1 MAAIKWCIAL
11 ALLIVLTVSS
21 VSGAISVHNI
31 VITPSGTL
39 IAGQTPPQRV
49 TGSLLVDFVPEGG
62 LTFDS
67 QNDLNF
73 HTDLDNVTWDYT
85 LILDGN
91 PNVPQYVNGK
101 TLDIGGWLLSYPS
114 RRNLGL
120 SANFS
125 GDVPQVTA
133 SGQKT
138 ILAVKVVNGAFDVNP
153 ALDVTRVANVVLPG
167 SPLNQTGTGQP
178 AAIPTTAG
186 TTVAATAPSAPPG
199 QAPESLAVPLD
210 ILTAIVLLL
219 AIIPLA
225 ILVSHDH
232 FAQSATRFPQAPG
245 LRAGIAVV
253 QILCGFGILFGLLIL
268 QSSYVTLAL
277 KGTDLNSVIL
287 LVVLFLMSYFAI
299 SAFIVAAGSLI
310 SKAFRWTMKSHV
322 IIGIVV
328 LLTGPAAL
336 FLSGAPNAAGP
347 AAAVIVAGVVSVVL
361 ALWQERSVRTDLTED
376 WISRLSG
383 AFHRMKQESSTHH
396 GTGKNGDSALA
407 VLNLRLAKGEISL
420 EEYNRMK
427 EAIKK

>member
-11 ALLIVLTVSS
+11 ALLLVLTVSS
-21 VSGAISVHNI
+21 VSASISVHNI
-31 VITPSGTL
+31 VISPSGTL
-39 IAGQTPPQRV
+39 ISGQTPPQRV
-49 TGSLLVDFVPEGG
+49 SGSLLIDFIPEGG

-67 QNDLNF
+67 QNDLSL
-73 HTDLDNVTWDYT
+73 HSDLDNVTWDYT
-85 LILDGN
+85 LVLDGN

-125 GDVPQVTA
+125 GNVPQVTA

-138 ILAVKVVNGAFDVNP
+138 ILGVKVVNGAFDVNP
-153 ALDVTRVANVVLPG
+153 ALDVTRTANVLLPG
-167 SPLNQTGTGQP
+167 SPLNQTGSGQP
-178 AAIPTTAG
+178 TAIPTTAG
-186 TTVAATAPSAPPG
+186 TTVAATSPSTPPG

-232 FAQSATRFPQAPG
+232 FAQSTTRFPQAPG
-245 LRAGIAVV
+245 LRAGIAIVH
-253 QILCGFGILFGLLIL
+253 ILCGIGMLFGLLML
-268 QSSYVTLAL
+268 QSAYVSLAL
-277 KGTDLNSVIL
+277 KGTGLNSVIVL
-287 LVVLFLMSYFAI
+287 IVLFLMSYFAI
-299 SAFIVAAGSLI
+299 SAFILAAGSLM

-336 FLSGAPNAAGP
+336 FLSGTSNAAVP
-347 AAAVIVAGVVSVVL
+347 AAAVIAASVISMVL
-361 ALWQERSVRTDLTED
+361 ALWQERSVRTDLSED
-376 WISRLSG
+376 WISRLSS
-383 AFHRMKQESSTHH
+383 AFHRMKQESSTHR
-396 GTGKNGDSALA
+396 GTAKNGDSALA